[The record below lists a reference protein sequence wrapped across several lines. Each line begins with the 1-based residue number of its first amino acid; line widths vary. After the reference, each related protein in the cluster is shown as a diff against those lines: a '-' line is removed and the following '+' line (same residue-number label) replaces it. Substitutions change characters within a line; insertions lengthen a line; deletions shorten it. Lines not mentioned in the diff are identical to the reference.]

1 MHFPHARGRAI
12 VSSLLVWC
20 TLLTLFPQQALYAA
34 PQTQRVLIGEVQWS
48 GSSRSTAD
56 EWLELWNISDE
67 PISLA
72 GWSLV
77 GASDQ
82 PIYFSETDSIAPR
95 QTFLIANYLA
105 NTDKTLL
112 TQTIAVATSSLSLS
126 NDHLLIEL
134 RDETGD
140 LHDQAGSGIKPPAG
154 ASSPTN
160 TSMIRTASSTNWIW
174 KSASDLIQPGA
185 PDLGTPGVCDACT
198 LLPEN
203 TNATATTT
211 TELPIESSS
220 TPSSLPAP
228 SIEYASSSLPLEP
241 AAEEEPETEAED
253 PEAATDP
260 LNPLSP
266 EHETDP
272 VFSTSSEPVPESG
285 ATTGIS
291 DVFTSSTPETPP
303 FEHTSGTSLDNA
315 TSTAAS
321 VEATSTQVLVK
332 TTSTNTVATTTDSL
346 LTTSTATTVT
356 ASEPSP
362 SSSSA
367 PATVTTAPAITPIF
381 HESPLIDPVVTEIMA
396 APTTNQEEWV
406 ELLVPLNVNP
416 LRYLDWKLEADGKTV
431 FTFTTSTIQAL
442 NIQGTYLLPAWKG
455 SKLKNAGASLRLKRA
470 DGSIVQEVRYGNSP
484 RDTSWIRDEASKT
497 WKLTRHITKG
507 ASNIFELVTTAV
519 TVAPVKTST
528 QPKVS
533 TTKSVASSTAA
544 TPSKK
549 PAASAAKTSTIET
562 LEAAA
567 ATRAVS
573 NAASKSEKSSTKA
586 VASKTTKATPAPKK
600 TTAKKPAATTT
611 KKASTKTPL
620 VIPSSVTHFEQIP
633 PEQLSPRVR
642 VKLQGLVGSTVG
654 IFGKQRFVLL
664 APDGRGLLVKA
675 TTQQPSPLL
684 GQTIEVTGLL
694 FANDEGVQL
703 QMETGDQWK
712 PVEQPATS
720 TPRLVDWNAPGLED
734 QWSYTKLTGLVV
746 DSRSSSITIEAD
758 IGEVTIP
765 IKTVL
770 GYRAQRIRAG
780 DTIEVLG
787 IFDGRSGTWK
797 IQPSRASDIVLLK
810 HPESEQKAAGT
821 SPSNTS
827 LPWNAIGIAIGSIGA
842 VEGIRR
848 WLEKRR
854 TSKLSPKTPLAQPT

>member
-12 VSSLLVWC
+12 LSSLLVWC
-20 TLLTLFPQQALYAA
+20 TLLTLLPRQIVQAA
-34 PQTQRVLIGEVQWS
+34 PLTQRVLIGEVQWS

-67 PISLA
+67 PLSLA

-82 PIYFSETDSIAPR
+82 PIYFNETDSIAPR
-95 QTFLIANYLA
+95 QAFLVTNYLA

-112 TQTIAVATSSLSLS
+112 TQSVGRATSSLSLS

-134 RDETGD
+134 HDETGD
-140 LHDQAGSGIKPPAG
+140 LLDQAGNGAKPPAG

-160 TSMIRTASSTNWIW
+160 TSMVRSASSTGWIW
-174 KSASDLIQPGA
+174 KSASERIQSGA
-185 PDLGTPGVCDACT
+185 PDLGTPGLCDSCT

-203 TNATATTT
+203 TVEIPTSTPT
-211 TELPIESSS
+211 LPPESSP
-220 TPSSLPAP
+220 PSSSLQVP
-228 SIEYASSSLPLEP
+228 SIEYASSSLPIEP
-241 AAEEEPETEAED
+241 APEEELEIETIDQEEII
-253 PEAATDP
+253 DP
-260 LNPLSP
+260 LNPPSP

-272 VFSTSSEPVPESG
+272 LFSTSSESLSESG
-285 ATTGIS
+285 ATAGTA
-291 DVFTSSTPETPP
+291 DVFTSSTSETPT
-303 FEHTSGTSLDNA
+303 FEHTTSTSAPLTA
-315 TSTAAS
+315 TSSDILVQT
-321 VEATSTQVLVK
+321 TSTQ
-332 TTSTNTVATTTDSL
+332 TVATTTASL
-346 LTTSTATTVT
+346 PATSTTEGTNI
-356 ASEPSP
+356 PQ
-362 SSSSA
+362 SSSPNASR
-367 PATVTTAPAITPIF
+367 PATITTPPPVIPIF
-381 HESPLIDPVVTEIMA
+381 HESPLIDPVITEIMA
-396 APTTNQEEWV
+396 APATNQEEWV

-442 NIQGTYLLPAWKG
+442 NIQGPYFLPAWKG

-484 RDTSWIRDEASKT
+484 RGTSWIRDEASQA

-507 ASNIFELVTTAV
+507 ASNVFEAV
-519 TVAPVKTST
+519 TATAAAPTKAASQPKTSI
-528 QPKVS
+528 
-533 TTKSVASSTAA
+533 TKNATSSTAPA
-544 TPSKK
+544 SSKK
-549 PAASAAKTSTIET
+549 SGTTKLSTIKT

-567 ATRAVS
+567 AAGSVS
-573 NAASKSEKSSTKA
+573 KAAPKSEKSSTKA
-586 VASKTTKATPAPKK
+586 VASKTTK
-600 TTAKKPAATTT
+600 TTAAAKKTTT
-611 KKASTKTPL
+611 KKPSTATTKKATAKKSL
-620 VIPSSVTHFEQIP
+620 VIPSSVTNFEQIP

-712 PVEQPATS
+712 PVERAATS
-720 TPRLVDWNAPGLED
+720 TTRLVDWNAPGIED

-746 DSRSSSITIEAD
+746 DSRSSSITIEAN

-787 IFDGRSGTWK
+787 IFDGRSGAWK

-821 SPSNTS
+821 SPSSTP